1 VSEQAIKTLTTK
13 RRSQRQH
20 EQLSRA
26 FIELEPDICDLVRA
40 GELASLAEDY
50 GDDGL
55 QTFAIGQLQDM
66 AQRLKQKY
74 YELHK
79 G

>member
-1 VSEQAIKTLTTK
+1 
-13 RRSQRQH
+13 
-20 EQLSRA
+20 
-26 FIELEPDICDLVRA
+26 
-40 GELASLAEDY
+40 LASLAEDY